1 MEDYLSTEQVG
12 WLLGRS
18 SGSVRRMIRDGE
30 IDAVRLPQG
39 FRVAREE
46 ALRLSRQRIEG
57 ESGRELSDRELERLV
72 EEVLEANERI
82 TES

>member
-1 MEDYLSTEQVG
+1 VDDYLSTEQLG

-18 SGSVRRMIRDGE
+18 SGSIRTMIRDGSIE
-30 IDAVRLPQG
+30 AVRLPTG

-46 ALRLSRQRIEG
+46 VLRVSRSYIEAEAGRKLSNR
-57 ESGRELSDRELERLV
+57 DLERLID
-72 EEVLEANERI
+72 EVIARNQDI